1 MSETIATKDKSK
13 TARDMVTLMVPVRL
27 PVMALREAD
36 GRYSVFAPAL
46 PGCFS
51 DAERLEDVAANAVEA
66 AELWLEAEHDRR
78 KDESLRTA
86 LGE

>member
-1 MSETIATKDKSK
+1 MGETIATKEKSR
-13 TARDMVTLMVPVRL
+13 AEGEVVMLMVPVRL

-51 DAERLEDVAANAVEA
+51 DAARLEDVAANATEA
-66 AELWLEAEHDRR
+66 AELWLESEHDRR

-86 LGE
+86 TGE